1 MKVICVGGGPGGLYL
16 SMLLKRDHPDW
27 DVTVFERN
35 PKDQT
40 FGFGVVFSDETLE
53 NLFEADPESH
63 AAITRSFAHWN
74 TIDIHFKGETIQSK
88 GHGFSGISRRKLLSI
103 LHDRAASLGVK
114 VRFETEIE
122 DPAALARECDLLVG
136 SDGIRSKVRST
147 WEAFF
152 QPSFDPRKCK
162 YIWLGTNKLF
172 DSFTFIIEENEHGIF
187 QVHAYRYD
195 KEMSTFIAE
204 CDPESWRNAGLDRM
218 STEES
223 LAYLE
228 RLFGK
233 YLDGAK
239 LLSNQSRWIEFVT
252 VRNERWYHDNVVL
265 LGDAVHTAHF
275 SIGSGTKLAI
285 EDAIEL
291 AKALGE
297 SSSIPE
303 ALRRYEEVRQPAVAR
318 AQRAAQDSLRWF
330 ENVKR
335 YRDFDPLQL
344 SFSLLTR
351 SKRIGWENL
360 RMRDPELVD
369 RVQEDFARKS
379 PVKHPSGKAVPPMF
393 MPFELRGMRLENRIV
408 VSPMCTYSAV
418 DGTPNDFHLVH
429 LGQRA
434 LGGAGL
440 VIAEM
445 TDVSPEGR
453 ITPGCAGMYKPEH
466 VAAWKRVV
474 DFVHAWTPAKIALQ
488 LGHAGRKASTKRP
501 WEEERPDDPLPPEE
515 AWEVIGP
522 SPLPY
527 HDYSP
532 VPREI
537 DRAEMDRLIQC
548 YVRAAQ
554 MAEQAGFDMIELHF
568 AHGYLLSSFLS
579 PLSNVRRDEYGGSLP
594 NRMRFPLEVFEAV
607 RAAWPD
613 DKPISVRISATD
625 WVPGGFSGE
634 DAVVLARAL
643 RERGCDIIDVST
655 GQTSP
660 RAQPV
665 YGRMWQTRFA
675 DQVRNE
681 AKIPTI
687 AVGNITTPDQVN
699 TILAAG
705 RADLCALARPH
716 LYDPHWTL
724 RAAVETEFEELPW
737 PKQYLRGK
745 PRPPTQPPQR

>member
-1 MKVICVGGGPGGLYL
+1 MKVVCVGGGPAGLYL

-27 DVTVFERN
+27 DLTVLERN
-35 PKDQT
+35 PKDHT

-53 NLFEADPESH
+53 NLFEADAESH
-63 AAITRSFAHWN
+63 AAITRAFAHWD

-103 LHDRAASLGVK
+103 LYDRAVSLGVK
-114 VRFETEIE
+114 VRFETEVE
-122 DPAALARECDLLVG
+122 DPKALAAECDLLVG
-136 SDGIRSKVRST
+136 SDGIRSGVRAT
-147 WEAFF
+147 WESAF
-152 QPSFDPRKCK
+152 QPSLDPRKCK
-162 YIWLGTNKLF
+162 YIWLGTNKVF
-172 DSFTFIIEENEHGIF
+172 DSFTFVIEENEHGVF
-187 QVHAYRYD
+187 QVHAYRFD
-195 KEMSTFIAE
+195 KETSTFIVE

-228 RLFGK
+228 GLFGK
-233 YLDGAK
+233 YLDGHR

-252 VRNERWYHDNVVL
+252 VRNERWHHENVVL
-265 LGDAVHTAHF
+265 IGDAAHTAHF

-285 EDAIEL
+285 EDAIAL
-291 AKALGE
+291 AGALGE
-297 SSSIPE
+297 CSSIPE
-303 ALRRYEEVRQPAVAR
+303 ALDRYEEERRITVAKT
-318 AQRAAQDSLRWF
+318 QRAAQDSLRWF

-360 RMRDPELVD
+360 RLRDPEFVE
-369 RVQEDFARKS
+369 RVQEDFARKA

-393 MPFELRGMRLENRIV
+393 MPFELRGMRLENRVV

-434 LGGAGL
+434 MGGAGL

-453 ITPGCAGMYKPEH
+453 ITPGCAGMYAPEH
-466 VAAWKRVV
+466 VPAWKRIV
-474 DFVHAWTPAKIALQ
+474 DFVHERSGAKIALQ

-501 WEEERPDDPLPPEE
+501 WEEERPDDPLGPDE
-515 AWEVIGP
+515 AWPVIAP
-522 SPLPY
+522 SAIPY

-532 VPREI
+532 VPREV
-537 DRAEMDRLIQC
+537 DRSDMDRLVAA
-548 YVRAAQ
+548 YVQAAK
-554 MAEQAGFDMIELHF
+554 MADEAGFDMLEIHF

-579 PLSNVRRDEYGGSLP
+579 PLTNLRRDGYGGSLS

-607 RAAWPD
+607 RAVWPEE
-613 DKPISVRISATD
+613 KPISVRISATD
-625 WVPGGFSGE
+625 WVPGGFEGR
-634 DAVVLARAL
+634 DAVVVAKAL
-643 RERGCDIIDVST
+643 RERGCDIVDVST
-655 GQTSP
+655 GQTTP
-660 RAQPV
+660 MARPI

-687 AVGNITTPDQVN
+687 AVGNISTPDQVN

-716 LYDPHWTL
+716 LFDPHWTL
-724 RAAVETEFEELPW
+724 RAAAEVGYEDQRWPNPYLPA
-737 PKQYLRGK
+737 K
-745 PRPPTQPPQR
+745 PRPPAT